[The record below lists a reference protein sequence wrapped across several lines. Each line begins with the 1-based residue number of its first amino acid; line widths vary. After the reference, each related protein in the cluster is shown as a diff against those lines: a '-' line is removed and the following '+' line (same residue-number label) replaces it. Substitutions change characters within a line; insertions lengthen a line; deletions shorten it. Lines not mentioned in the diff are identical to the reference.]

1 MLFRSNPKQI
11 RNAKH
16 GKMSFRFSCFVLVS
30 DFAIRIS
37 DFLTTC
43 HMNKISIRCTVT
55 MSDSRFHGVF
65 QALLKEKAARS
76 SRQKDDISV
85 EEEGTS
91 TPEPPA
97 LTQGQI
103 SVDVYEDGSY
113 LVIKAPIAGVKLSD
127 LDIDVADNVITIRG
141 KREQC
146 DDLSTDQYI
155 AQE

>member
-1 MLFRSNPKQI
+1 
-11 RNAKH
+11 
-16 GKMSFRFSCFVLVS
+16 
-30 DFAIRIS
+30 
-37 DFLTTC
+37 
-43 HMNKISIRCTVT
+43 

-76 SRQKDDISV
+76 SGQQDDVSV
-85 EEEGTS
+85 APEETS

-97 LTQGQI
+97 LTKGQI
-103 SVDVYEDGSY
+103 SVDVYEDGGY

-155 AQE
+155 AQECYWGEFSRSVTLPHSINPAKVRATFSKDNVLKVFVPKDERKVKIVKINEGG